1 MSKLERL
8 NSLVTGILMILFC
21 VLLVLDP
28 KNNFPLIIAA
38 LSIFMLLGAIKM
50 LWYYFTMAKLMVG
63 GKKILYQG
71 VVFLDLA
78 LFTLSLSDVPLIYII
93 LYLIAINAVAGT
105 IDMALAVNAHQTGAP
120 SWKLRF
126 SAGFIELFMA
136 LLCLANLH
144 SVRIVVFVYVASL
157 SYTAIVKIV
166 SAFRKAEV
174 VYIQ

>member
-1 MSKLERL
+1 MTKLQRL
-8 NSLVTGILMILFC
+8 NSFMTGVLMLAFC
-21 VLLVLDP
+21 GLLIYDP
-28 KNNFPLIIAA
+28 KNNLVFMTFVISIVLIVEA
-38 LSIFMLLGAIKM
+38 LMM

-105 IDMALAVNAHQTGAP
+105 IDMALAVNAHQAGAP

-166 SAFRKAEV
+166 SAFRKTEV